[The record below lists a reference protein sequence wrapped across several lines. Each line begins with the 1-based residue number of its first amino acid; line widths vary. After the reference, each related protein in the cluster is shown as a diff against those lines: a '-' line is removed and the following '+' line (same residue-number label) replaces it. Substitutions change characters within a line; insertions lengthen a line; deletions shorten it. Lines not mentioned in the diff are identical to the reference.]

1 MPFHDQDWEDLQR
14 DCDIFP
20 AYTDF
25 IYGPDERLVVTQEP
39 GLHPAIYY
47 MSPPP
52 PVRYTNSMPSRSW
65 SYRTAE
71 RFEGLEPAAMREV
84 QNANYGFVNTDMSGT
99 RSGSTTPG
107 LDVRPQTGSPLY
119 PLLPPQGVR
128 TVHEKAIAQ
137 RSMSNASQ
145 RRPQPGSAVRFS
157 PSQQQQ
163 QQQPVRMTRQQ
174 TQMRNAP
181 VYQQPAVQQQKPSF
195 LRSSSTTDI
204 DENLAQVNSRHQP
217 AMLSPFTSPAPML
230 PPPVMLPQQQSYSAT
245 GLPESSTP
253 SPALNNFTNPSKQ
266 IPLLRPVDILHDPR
280 YNILHPDK
288 RLEIAKLLHE
298 NGAVV
303 RDSRDNDLRARAFA
317 NIQNATMIVNQS
329 MASMQAAM
337 ELQQQRARQTQNQ
350 EGSQARMGQVHQTQ
364 QPQFQP
370 QAHQVYAQPPLQP
383 GITPVQSS
391 PSSPDPYYTI
401 PHTPQQQMSPPQ
413 PPAPQGYPT
422 SYPQDST
429 PNPTPPQ
436 LSVQLRANINRHLLQ
451 VWQCLRVV
459 LCTPDNPSEEAAQNK
474 ERSGRWIEQFKASL
488 PGEGRP
494 YLMQVMS
501 RMIKE
506 HNAGGNVMALL
517 GVPSRPA

>member
-47 MSPPP
+47 MNLPP

-65 SYRTAE
+65 SYKTAE
-71 RFEGLEPAAMREV
+71 RLETLEPAAMREL
-84 QNANYGFVNTDMSGT
+84 QHENYGFANADVTGT

-107 LDVRPQTGSPLY
+107 LDVRSQTGSPFY

-128 TVHEKAIAQ
+128 TVHEKEIAQ

-145 RRPQPGSAVRFS
+145 RRLQPGSTVRFS

-163 QQQPVRMTRQQ
+163 QPVRLTRQQ

-181 VYQQPAVQQQKPSF
+181 VYQQPVGQQQKPSF

-204 DENLAQVNSRHQP
+204 DENLAQINSRHQP
-217 AMLSPFTSPAPML
+217 TMLSPFTSPTPTL
-230 PPPVMLPQQQSYSAT
+230 PPPITLPQQQPYT
-245 GLPESSTP
+245 
-253 SPALNNFTNPSKQ
+253 
-266 IPLLRPVDILHDPR
+266 
-280 YNILHPDK
+280 
-288 RLEIAKLLHE
+288 
-298 NGAVV
+298 
-303 RDSRDNDLRARAFA
+303 
-317 NIQNATMIVNQS
+317 
-329 MASMQAAM
+329 
-337 ELQQQRARQTQNQ
+337 
-350 EGSQARMGQVHQTQ
+350 
-364 QPQFQP
+364 
-370 QAHQVYAQPPLQP
+370 HQVYAQPPLQP

-391 PSSPDPYYTI
+391 PSSSDPYYNM
-401 PHTPQQQMSPPQ
+401 PHTPQQQMSPLQ
-413 PPAPQGYPT
+413 PPAFQGYPV

-429 PNPTPPQ
+429 PAPNPTPPQ
-436 LSVQLRANINRHLLQ
+436 LSVQLRAEINRHLLQ

-459 LCTPDNPSEEAAQNK
+459 LCTPDSPSEEAAQNK
-474 ERSGRWIEQFKASL
+474 ERAGRWIEQFKASL
-488 PGEGRP
+488 PIEGRP
-494 YLMQVMS
+494 YLMRVIS

-517 GVPSRPA
+517 GIPSRPA